1 MYDQCLLSDAP
12 TPFLLTEIRLQSLL
26 FSYANVSF
34 TCLFIVK
41 CEKNKYVCVCVWGG
55 LLMCI
60 IGHNKIFPISA
71 I

>member
-41 CEKNKYVCVCVWGG
+41 CEKNKCVCVWGG
-55 LLMCI
+55 LMCI
-60 IGHNKIFPISA
+60 IEHNKIFPISA